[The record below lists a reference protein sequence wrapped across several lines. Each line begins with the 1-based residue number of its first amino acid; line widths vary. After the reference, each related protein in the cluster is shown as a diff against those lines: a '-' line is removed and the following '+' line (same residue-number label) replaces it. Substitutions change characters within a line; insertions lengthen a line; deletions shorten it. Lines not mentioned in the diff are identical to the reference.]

1 MTNQTTYKS
10 YFDEYI
16 KSVSQI
22 EIDIRFW
29 KHFLGMSID
38 KYKIENPIN
47 RWISQSGFSLYNI
60 SFIGKDTW
68 LHSSNETFT
77 IEIDDLTTHSTNFFV
92 WIMNLSLIRMYNAVE
107 FLLLQSIRHKYFP
120 TLADPIKGKKET
132 NKVIEEIKNYLKSN
146 NQQVDTKNNRYI
158 ILFLKLNS
166 PELNSFYDTRVN
178 SVNWETNWINFY
190 ELFSILRNVITH
202 HGMLISQSIRNE
214 VSSIAGDMF
223 IHYFDQP
230 INKKDTEILKPKDEH
245 YFLNFINHINDF
257 SGNTIKFIA
266 GQTDLKFI
274 GLHSA

>member
-1 MTNQTTYKS
+1 
-10 YFDEYI
+10 
-16 KSVSQI
+16 
-22 EIDIRFW
+22 
-29 KHFLGMSID
+29 MSID
-38 KYKIENPIN
+38 KYKIENPVN

-60 SFIGKDTW
+60 SSQGKDTW

-77 IEIDDLTTHSTNFFV
+77 IEIDDLTTHSNNFFV

-120 TLADPIKGKKET
+120 TLTDPIKGKKET
-132 NKVIEEIKNYLKSN
+132 NKVIEEIKIYLKNN
-146 NQQVDTKNNRYI
+146 NQPVDKRNNRYL

-178 SVNWETNWINFY
+178 AVNWKTNWTSFY

-214 VSSIAGDMF
+214 VSSIAGDIF

-230 INKKDTEILKPKDEH
+230 INKKDTEILKPKDEQ

-257 SGNTIKFIA
+257 SGNTIKFMA

>member
-1 MTNQTTYKS
+1 MTNQTTYKN

-29 KHFLGMSID
+29 KHFLTMAIE
-38 KYKIENPIN
+38 KYKSENLVN

-60 SFIGKDTW
+60 PADGKNVW
-68 LHSSNETFT
+68 LHSSNETFS
-77 IEIDDLTTHSTNFFV
+77 IEIDDLTIHSNNFFV

-107 FLLLQSIRHKYFP
+107 LLLLQAIRHKYFT
-120 TLADPIKGKKET
+120 TLADPINGKKET
-132 NKVIEEIKNYLKSN
+132 NKVIEQIKEYLKN
-146 NQQVDTKNNRYI
+146 NGQEVDTKNNRYI

-166 PELNSFYDTRVN
+166 NDIDDFYGNSVN
-178 SVNWETNWINFY
+178 SVNWKTNWINFY

-214 VSSIAGDMF
+214 VNSIAGDIF
-223 IHYFDQP
+223 IHYFEQP
-230 INKKDTEILKPKDEH
+230 VNRKSTEILKPKDEQ

-257 SGNTIKFIA
+257 AGNTVKFIA
-266 GQTDLKFI
+266 GQSDLKFI
-274 GLHSA
+274 GLYSA